1 MKKTCTKMKKFPFVS
16 IFLTL
21 FVLVFSSNT
30 FASDKESE
38 EEKFNPSQTIFHH
51 VADSYEWE
59 FFTIGDQHYSLP
71 LPVIL
76 YSDKGLDV
84 FLSSELHHAKE
95 EIHHEKA
102 EGESKEETHHGK
114 TLKTSV
120 NTYLVGHGKISLA
133 DGGTLY
139 DFSITKNVFSMFLS
153 VALLFI
159 IFFSVARAYK
169 KNQGKAPKG
178 LQGFF
183 EPIILF
189 VRDDIARDAIGPKH
203 ERFLPYL
210 LTVFFFIWFN
220 NVLGLFPAGANLTGN
235 IAVTM
240 TLAFFTLL
248 MTLFSSNKNY
258 WNHIFNTPG
267 VPWWLKTVVP
277 IMPLVE
283 FIGIFTKPF
292 ALMIR
297 LFANITAGHII
308 MLSLFSLIFIF
319 KKVGIYVAP
328 ASVAFAVAM
337 MFLELFVAILQAYV
351 FTLLSALYFGG
362 AVEDHHHEHEEAHH

>member
-1 MKKTCTKMKKFPFVS
+1 MKKFPFVS
-16 IFLTL
+16 IFLTI
-21 FVLVFSSNT
+21 FVLVFSSNI

-95 EIHHEKA
+95 EVHHEKT

-120 NTYLVGHGKISLA
+120 NTYLVDHGKISLA

-178 LQGFF
+178 LQSFF

-189 VRDDIARDAIGPKH
+189 IRDDIARDAIGPKH

-248 MTLFSSNKNY
+248 MTLLSSNKNY

>member
-1 MKKTCTKMKKFPFVS
+1 MKKTCTKMKKFPLLSF
-16 IFLTL
+16 FLL
-21 FVLVFSSNT
+21 FNVLLTCQIS
-30 FASDKESE
+30 FAEDKEGE
-38 EEKFNPSQTIFHH
+38 TEKFNPSETIFHH
-51 VADSYEWE
+51 IADSYEWE
-59 FFTIGDQHYSLP
+59 FFSIGDQHYSLP

-76 YSDKGLDV
+76 YSEHGLDI
-84 FLSSELHHAKE
+84 FMSNELHHTE
-95 EIHHEKA
+95 EAHHE
-102 EGESKEETHHGK
+102 EGEEESHGEESKEAHHGEI
-114 TLKTSV
+114 LKTSV
-120 NTYLVGHGKISLA
+120 ATYLVDHGKISLA

-159 IFFSVARAYK
+159 IFFSVARSYK
-169 KNQGKAPKG
+169 KNKGNAPKG
-178 LQGFF
+178 LQSFF
-183 EPIILF
+183 EPIIIF
-189 VRDDIARDAIGPKH
+189 VRDDIAKDAIGPKH

-210 LTVFFFIWFN
+210 LTIFFFIWFN

-235 IAVTM
+235 IAITL
-240 TLAFFTLL
+240 TLALFTLL
-248 MTLFSSNKNY
+248 VTLFSSNKNY

-319 KKVGIYVAP
+319 NKVGAYVAP

-337 MFLELFVAILQAYV
+337 MFLELFVALLQAYV

-362 AVEDHHHEHEEAHH
+362 AVDEAHH